1 MTTDASKASRTS
13 LDPARY
19 SKDPERAP
27 DIGRPSLG
35 SAIPHPGIV
44 NDLAVIGAWSGKTQP
59 ERAGHGGLRP
69 ARVGRTVLARVA
81 QHGARCI

>member
-1 MTTDASKASRTS
+1 MTTDASTATA
-13 LDPARY
+13 PAWIQFAILV
-19 SKDPERAP
+19 ERAA
-27 DIGRPSLG
+27 DIGRPRLG

-69 ARVGRTVLARVA
+69 ARVGRTVLASVT